1 MKIFFESFKRKLS
14 GAETSMMAGNARN
27 NQDKKFPPLE
37 KDFVLKLEG
46 NRMNVLN
53 DLNDILSCSGRVITT
68 EDEQMICDDDDMM
81 NEFDL
86 ANPIGPL
93 LDMAEKS
100 LETFSEDLTRTKTK
114 IAALLQEEDKTDQS
128 IFDSQYAEEL
138 STSQMLLQVHRVLQQ
153 FELWVDEMLE
163 KMIQNLIMREELKK
177 VLNSDSNIGP
187 KSDLFKSF
195 GLLDNKME
203 SQCKSIISST
213 VMNYQAVILVL
224 KDFMRD
230 VEEVVN
236 EDHPELNLY
245 M

>member
-1 MKIFFESFKRKLS
+1 
-14 GAETSMMAGNARN
+14 MMAGNARN
-27 NQDKKFPPLE
+27 KQDKKLLCLE
-37 KDFVLKLEG
+37 KDFVLKLED

-53 DLNDILSCSGRVITT
+53 DLNDILFCSGRVLIP
-68 EDEQMICDDDDMM
+68 EDEEMICRDDDMI

-86 ANPIGPL
+86 ANPNGPL

-100 LETFSEDLTRTKTK
+100 LETFSKDLTRTKSK

-128 IFDSQYAEEL
+128 IFTSQYAEEL
-138 STSQMLLQVHRVLQQ
+138 STSQMLLQVHQVLQQ

-177 VLNSDSNIGP
+177 VLDSDSNIGP
-187 KSDLFKSF
+187 QSDLFKSF

-245 M
+245 I

>member
-1 MKIFFESFKRKLS
+1 
-14 GAETSMMAGNARN
+14 
-27 NQDKKFPPLE
+27 
-37 KDFVLKLEG
+37 
-46 NRMNVLN
+46 
-53 DLNDILSCSGRVITT
+53 
-68 EDEQMICDDDDMM
+68 
-81 NEFDL
+81 
-86 ANPIGPL
+86 
-93 LDMAEKS
+93 
-100 LETFSEDLTRTKTK
+100 
-114 IAALLQEEDKTDQS
+114 
-128 IFDSQYAEEL
+128 
-138 STSQMLLQVHRVLQQ
+138 
-153 FELWVDEMLE
+153 
-163 KMIQNLIMREELKK
+163 MREELKK

>member
-27 NQDKKFPPLE
+27 DQDKKFSPLE

-53 DLNDILSCSGRVITT
+53 DLNDILSCSGRVITP

-81 NEFDL
+81 NECDL

-128 IFDSQYAEEL
+128 IFDSKYAEEL
-138 STSQMLLQVHRVLQQ
+138 CTIQMLLQVHRVLQQ
-153 FELWVDEMLE
+153 WVDEMLE